1 MENRKK
7 LGLLLLLGALLFSL
21 SACSASG
28 STSSEKTVPSPAQ
41 TAAAAPDKGS
51 STQVQE
57 GNTFYV
63 KAGSQVFP
71 AVFANNTSA
80 QALKK
85 LLEKGTITLNLE
97 DYGHFE
103 KVGPLGT
110 ELPRNDTKIT
120 TEPGDVILYQGNK
133 ITIYYD
139 QNTWDFTRLGK
150 IPGVTKDQLLQAFG
164 TGKVQVTLSLTR
176 P

>member
-7 LGLLLLLGALLFSL
+7 LGALLLLGALLFSL

-28 STSSEKTVPSPAQ
+28 STSSEKTAPPPAQ

-71 AVFANNTSA
+71 AVFADNTSA

-85 LLEKGTITLNLE
+85 LLEKGTITLSLA

-103 KVGPLGT
+103 KVGPWAPSCPGT
-110 ELPRNDTKIT
+110 IRKSPRN
-120 TEPGDVILYQGNK
+120 PG
-133 ITIYYD
+133 T
-139 QNTWDFTRLGK
+139 
-150 IPGVTKDQLLQAFG
+150 
-164 TGKVQVTLSLTR
+164 
-176 P
+176 